1 MKTLLLIILILNFSC
16 SSNEKRT
23 KFSDKNMRI
32 AIDSAGIKASDY
44 VGIQTA
50 IVKED
55 AFAVIDRGQG
65 FSAIKTEQERL
76 HRNQSDR
83 FLDKEKWAQWGKM
96 LGVGAVVVGHSQCY
110 RAKKFFSIDMYVN
123 RCKQYIN
130 LVDANTGSVIVAVEN
145 EDDQSIEVDAGSFQ
159 KPQDWSVIVRKLV
172 DAYPKDYKPVQYSDG
187 LMNYQDVSQEEA
199 IRQKELVEKQKGK

>member
-1 MKTLLLIILILNFSC
+1 MKIILMMIASIGLISC
-16 SSNEKRT
+16 SSNEQRT
-23 KFSDKNMRI
+23 KFSDKNMRV
-32 AIDSAGIKASDY
+32 AIDPATISANDY

-65 FSAIKTEQERL
+65 VSAIKVEQERL

-145 EDDQSIEVDAGSFQ
+145 EDDQSIEVNAGSFQ

-172 DAYPKDYKPVQYSDG
+172 EAYPKDYKPVQYSEG
-187 LMNYQDVSQEEA
+187 LMNYQDLSQEEA
-199 IRQKELVEKQKGK
+199 LRQKEIVKEQGK